1 MKRVNNSDVN
11 IKLNPK
17 ILDITNFTVKFFT
30 VNAETFYITKT
41 QDDVTAVEQDNKV
54 VYYIKLYWS
63 ELLTLGEGVLQY
75 HIIGST
81 KHLERTTE
89 YYINSNVKVDD
100 ESEKDYNEVIA
111 ELGAKID
118 SEIQRST
125 SADTDHLQAINQ
137 EASTRRSQ
145 VSDILELLDVITG
158 ETPDMNNYYTK
169 SETYNKTEVDTAISN
184 VDVSGQLANYVPKT
198 DFNTYSGGVNTNIT
212 SISGVVDTKL
222 DASAYTET
230 DLSDYYTK
238 SEVDSKI
245 SEGGTFDPSQYYT
258 KSEVDTAISNVDV
271 SDQLSGFV
279 ETSKFNTYSASTNSA
294 INAKANTADLAD
306 VATSGDYDDLDNKPT
321 LFSGNY
327 NDLSNKPTIPTV
339 PTSNTAFTNDAGYLT
354 EHQSL
359 SNYYTK
365 SEVDAK
371 VADGGTFD
379 PTQYYTKTDV
389 DAAISGKVESADLAS
404 VATSGDY
411 DDLTNKPTL
420 FSGSYN
426 DLTNKPTLFS
436 GDYNDLDNKP
446 TIPTVPT
453 NVSDFTND
461 AGYLTQHQD
470 ISGKANTA
478 DLASVATTGD
488 YNDLTNKPTIPT
500 VPTSN
505 TAFTNDA
512 GYLTQHQ
519 DISGKLNVSDFNS
532 YSASTATAI
541 GSKLDA
547 TAYTPTDLTNYYTKS
562 ETYNKTEV
570 DNLVAGGSGSGSS
583 GFIQVTNPTA
593 ETTVGLV
600 NSLSEYYNT
609 NIGNHAVIEGD
620 GYSYNGT
627 NYNIEASGR
636 YSHAEGRST
645 KANGFASHAEGLN
658 NTARAHSSHA
668 EGQSTTAS
676 GESSHAEG
684 SNTTASGNYSH
695 AEGLRTTASGQ
706 SSHAEGNDTKAS
718 SFSHAEGYSTEA
730 IGDGSHAEG
739 SSTLAS
745 GNYSHA
751 EGYNTQATN
760 SYSHAEGV
768 STKAS
773 GYYSHA
779 EGANTKASDY
789 YSHAEGCT
797 TSATSQ
803 SSHAEG
809 YYTIAS
815 GDFSHA
821 EGYYTI
827 ASNQSEHASG
837 RYNVSSS
844 ASLTFGNSGN
854 ILFSVGNGTSTN
866 ARHNAFDIRQNGEIY
881 YADTQLINTAST
893 RYNSGFT
900 YSNVPELCLQKQL
913 EKFVSTEQLPTVAKT
928 GSYEDLVNRPF
939 GDFEEQVGES
949 IYSNSGTLTQNGPSH
964 YGFNG
969 IELDTSNWTDG
980 MTVNL
985 ILDDVLYG
993 SGLITS
999 GYSGAEIVYWIN
1011 ATPNGSPFN
1020 DTWSVYISGSL
1031 YAISIYNVQGTHKVE
1046 LVIDVGTQIVTHKL
1060 DLKYLPIWHGS
1071 ESDYNALTTKDNN
1084 TIYIIEDD

>member
-41 QDDVTAVEQDNKV
+41 QDDVTAVEQDNKI

-89 YYINSNVKVDD
+89 YYINSNVIVDD

-111 ELGAKID
+111 ELGARID

-137 EASTRRSQ
+137 EASTRQSQ

-238 SEVDSKI
+238 SEVDAKVAD
-245 SEGGTFDPSQYYT
+245 GGTFDPTQYYT

-271 SDQLSGFV
+271 SDQLTGFV
-279 ETSKFNTYSASTNSA
+279 ETSKFNTYSASTNSV
-294 INAKANTADLAD
+294 INAKANSADLAD
-306 VATSGDYDDLDNKPT
+306 VAISGDYDDLDNKPN

-389 DAAISGKVESADLAS
+389 DAAISGKVESADLAN
-404 VATSGDY
+404 VATTGDY
-411 DDLTNKPTL
+411 D
-420 FSGSYN
+420 

-478 DLASVATTGD
+478 DLASVATSGD

-541 GSKLDA
+541 GSKLDS
-547 TAYTPTDLTNYYTKS
+547 TAYTPTDLSNYYTKTQ
-562 ETYNKTEV
+562 TYNKTEV
-570 DNLVAGGSGSGSS
+570 DNLVASGGGGGSTSGSGFVVVQGTFNNFS
-583 GFIQVTNPTA
+583 GV
-593 ETTVGLV
+593 V
-600 NSLSEYYNT
+600 NSLSEYYST
-609 NIGNHAVIEGD
+609 EIGEHAVIEGD
-620 GYSYNGT
+620 G
-627 NYNIEASGR
+627 
-636 YSHAEGRST
+636 
-645 KANGFASHAEGLN
+645 ANVIGGDPRLIIAKGN
-658 NTARAHSSHA
+658 R
-668 EGQSTTAS
+668 
-676 GESSHAEG
+676 SHAEG
-684 SNTTASGNYSH
+684 SC
-695 AEGLRTTASGQ
+695 
-706 SSHAEGNDTKAS
+706 
-718 SFSHAEGYSTEA
+718 
-730 IGDGSHAEG
+730 
-739 SSTLAS
+739 
-745 GNYSHA
+745 
-751 EGYNTQATN
+751 TQAL
-760 SYSHAEGV
+760 
-768 STKAS
+768 

-779 EGANTKASDY
+779 EGNTTIASGD
-789 YSHAEGCT
+789 
-797 TSATSQ
+797 

-809 YYTIAS
+809 RDTKANGSYSHVEGYNTIAN
-815 GDFSHA
+815 GGKAHA
-821 EGYYTI
+821 EGGSTIARGDNSHSQGYYTVANNI
-827 ASNQSEHASG
+827 SEFACG
-837 RYNVSSS
+837 RYNKPFGDSNDTWSGTS
-844 ASLTFGNSGN
+844 NLSLFT
-854 ILFSVGNGTSTN
+854 VGNGEN
-866 ARHNAFDIRQNGEIY
+866 NRLHNALRVMQNGDIY
-881 YADTQLINTAST
+881 FADTQLTNTAST

-900 YSNVPELCLQKQL
+900 YSNVPELCLQEQL
-913 EKFVSTEQLPTVAKT
+913 EKFVSWEQLPTVAKT
-928 GSYEDLVNRPF
+928 GSYEDLLNRPF

-999 GYSGAEIVYWIN
+999 GYSGADIVYWIN
-1011 ATPNGSPFN
+1011 ATPNASPFN

-1046 LVIDVGTQIVTHKL
+1046 LVIDGGTQIVTHKL
-1060 DLKYLPIWHGS
+1060 ELKYLPIWHGS

>member
-41 QDDVTAVEQDNKV
+41 QDDVTASLQDNKV

-89 YYINSNVKVDD
+89 YYINSNVIVDD

-111 ELGAKID
+111 ELGARID

-137 EASTRRSQ
+137 EASTRQSQ

-169 SETYNKTEVDTAISN
+169 SETYNKTEVDSAISN
-184 VDVSGQLANYVPKT
+184 IDVSGQLANYVPKT

-222 DASAYTET
+222 DSSAYTET

-238 SEVDSKI
+238 SEVDAKVAD
-245 SEGGTFDPSQYYT
+245 GGTFDPTQYYT

-271 SDQLSGFV
+271 SDQLTGFV

-294 INAKANTADLAD
+294 INAKVNSADLAD
-306 VATSGDYDDLDNKPT
+306 VAISGDYDDLDNKPT

-389 DAAISGKVESADLAS
+389 DAAISGKVESADLAN
-404 VATSGDY
+404 VATTGDY

-470 ISGKANTA
+470 ISGK
-478 DLASVATTGD
+478 
-488 YNDLTNKPTIPT
+488 
-500 VPTSN
+500 
-505 TAFTNDA
+505 
-512 GYLTQHQ
+512 
-519 DISGKLNVSDFNS
+519 LNVSDFNS

-541 GSKLDA
+541 GSKLDS

-562 ETYNKTEV
+562 ETSGATEISTALGNKQNT
-570 DNLVAGGSGSGSS
+570 LVSGSNIKTINNTSILGSGNITIEGGSGSS

-620 GYSYNGT
+620 GYSNNGT

-658 NTARAHSSHA
+658 TTASAHSSHA

-684 SNTTASGNYSH
+684 KETTASGNYSH
-695 AEGLRTTASGQ
+695 TEGYSTTASGQ
-706 SSHAEGNDTKAS
+706 SSHAEGYNTQATNS
-718 SFSHAEGYSTEA
+718 YSHAEGNSTEA

-739 SSTLAS
+739 SNTTAS

-760 SYSHAEGV
+760 SYSHAEGA

-779 EGANTKASDY
+779 EGADTKASDY

-827 ASNQSEHASG
+827 AGNQSEHASG

-949 IYSNSGTLTQNGPSH
+949 IYSNSGTLAQNGPSH

-1011 ATPNGSPFN
+1011 ATPNGSPYN
-1020 DTWSVYISGSL
+1020 DTWSVFLNGSY

-1046 LVIDVGTQIVTHKL
+1046 LVIDGGTQIVTHKL
-1060 DLKYLPIWHGS
+1060 ELKYLPIWHGS